1 MSAKKAREFAMRK
14 QERNKSLFKLN
25 DISNQALNQGAT
37 EAQLA
42 DAMAAQATEQKAMA
56 AQEVKLA
63 RARLSQRAI
72 FSPVSGSKQSRPS
85 RWRRSTPCGW
95 NCCCRRRASG
105 RSGPDR
111 RHTCSLYCQ
120 VPRKYP
126 PGCRSSTGWWTR
138 RAMPSGCAWR
148 CPIRGSGGPRS
159 CAAKSLY
166 QLSGADSARLT
177 TSVRHRSGFP
187 AHRSIFRRRA
197 RGRHEIPPIGTVR
210 QGTRWH
216 EHGAKRKAD

>member
-1 MSAKKAREFAMRK
+1 MVSAKKAREFAMRK
-14 QERNKSLFKLN
+14 QERNKFLFKLN

-95 NCCCRRRASG
+95 NRG
-105 RSGPDR
+105 G
-111 RHTCSLYCQ
+111 
-120 VPRKYP
+120 
-126 PGCRSSTGWWTR
+126 
-138 RAMPSGCAWR
+138 SGCQNR
-148 CPIRGSGGPRS
+148 
-159 CAAKSLY
+159 K
-166 QLSGADSARLT
+166 T
-177 TSVRHRSGFP
+177 TLISGFLP
-187 AHRSIFRRRA
+187 EYPR
-197 RGRHEIPPIGTVR
+197 
-210 QGTRWH
+210 
-216 EHGAKRKAD
+216 